1 MAGTVTTILFKL
13 LLRNQSIIIDHELD
27 GGLFVPFVDVV
38 LVLVGGVGAEFGV
51 RDVFFE
57 VLTLLAAPNT
67 IPLTASQHPY
77 CISSDSLIFKVADDG
92 VELMLLAF

>member
-1 MAGTVTTILFKL
+1 MQRMAGTVTTILFKL

-51 RDVFFE
+51 
-57 VLTLLAAPNT
+57 
-67 IPLTASQHPY
+67 
-77 CISSDSLIFKVADDG
+77 
-92 VELMLLAF
+92 